1 MINKIK
7 SLYNDLEQ
15 KAIAKANE
23 KFNCLSHSAKRIAVV
38 LFGVVGATICI
49 AIMAGIFNSGG
60 LKSLQAESILIPKT
74 ETPMERKQSST
85 ALIPLGKMKGEVDG
99 EFDSFYVA
107 IDKDARIFIN
117 RNIKYNETAYEKSD
131 AWKEISMSELR
142 RYERDLHFIPLSNK
156 SKGLKP

>member
-15 KAIAKANE
+15 KVIAKANE
-23 KFNCLSHSAKRIAVV
+23 KFNCLSHSAKRIAVAM
-38 LFGVVGATICI
+38 FGVVGASICI
-49 AIMAGIFNSGG
+49 AIIAGIFNSGG
-60 LKSLQAESILIPKT
+60 KSLQAESILIPKT

-117 RNIKYNETAYEKSD
+117 RNIKYNETAYERSE
-131 AWKEISMSELR
+131 AWREISMNELK